1 VVSTTKI
8 IGKKGQIEVT
18 GAKAPVAVYNITGQK
33 AAVIL
38 PGNRSV
44 SVPAGIYVVAEKNQP
59 PVKILVK

>member
-33 AAVIL
+33 VGVL
-38 PGNRSV
+38 PEGNRYIP
-44 SVPAGIYVVAEKNQP
+44 VPAGIYLVSEPNQP
-59 PVKILVK
+59 TVKVVVR